1 MANTL
6 YPKVKEHFLTGNVI
20 LITHDIRVICVDAAD
35 YTYNAAHATLAD
47 IPAIARVAVSPALTG
62 KVAIVGGVP
71 GIFAANNT
79 PIPGVTGD
87 QFEDLVMYRH
97 TGLETAPLVAFIDT
111 FTAGAP
117 LTPNGGSVD
126 IIWNAAGIF
135 AL

>member
-20 LITHDIRVICVDAAD
+20 MTTHDIRVICVDAAD
-35 YTYNAAHATLAD
+35 YTYASGHTTLAD
-47 IPAIARVAVSPALTG
+47 VPSGGRVAVSPALASKT
-62 KVAIVGGVP
+62 ATGGV
-71 GIFAANNT
+71 FDAADT
-79 PIPGVTGD
+79 AIPGVTGD
-87 QFEDLVMYRH
+87 EFEYLVMYRH

-111 FTAGAP
+111 FSAGAP

-126 IIWNAAGIF
+126 IIWHASGIF